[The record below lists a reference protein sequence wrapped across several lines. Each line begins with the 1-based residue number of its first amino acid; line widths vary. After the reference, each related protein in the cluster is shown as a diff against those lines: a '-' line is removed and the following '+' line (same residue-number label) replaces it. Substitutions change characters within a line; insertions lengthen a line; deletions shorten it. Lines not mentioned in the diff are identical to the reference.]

1 MRNKNSCNKYD
12 CFLIFLIA
20 SLAFGGLGGDLQL
33 SRLLGII
40 LTPMMIVRIKQC
52 KYVSWFLVTFVL
64 FYCYALLSMVW
75 TPDKMQGGKEL
86 VYFLVHFMIFF
97 EILVFSHFAK
107 DPLKSISTG
116 WIVAVGLTLI
126 VAMWELITD
135 NHLSI
140 SKSESGLISNF
151 GNGFIL
157 EHRFAAVTFYNYN
170 SYVTFLSFS
179 MPFIFYKIRSGN
191 SRNIILK
198 NVPIVILLLSI
209 GCILYNG
216 SRGGLISTLIMV
228 VIFFMMGR
236 KNLVKSFQFIVFV
249 LLAIVFVIYFG
260 ENMLQ
265 IIIARSVDGG
275 LTNGNSRFVIWK
287 SVLNAVLYTIGLGTG
302 IGGRDTVMRTFT
314 NGITAPHNLFLEI
327 LLEFGVLFL
336 CIFLLFLFDLY
347 KKAKRLT
354 DRDRKILLYMALFA
368 MPVYCI
374 INSGYLL
381 NSYVYAAFASLIVF
395 AKYEH
400 IKSIY

>member
-12 CFLIFLIA
+12 YYIIFLIA

-40 LTPMMIVRIKQC
+40 LTPIMIIRIKQC
-52 KYVSWFLVTFVL
+52 KYVTWFLASFIL
-64 FYCYALLSMVW
+64 FYGYSLLSMVW
-75 TPDKMQGGKEL
+75 TPDKMQGIKEL
-86 VYFLVHFMIFF
+86 VYFLVHFIIFF

-107 DPLKSISTG
+107 APLKSISTG

-135 NHLSI
+135 HHLSI
-140 SKSESGLISNF
+140 SKFESGLISNY

-157 EHRFAAVTFYNYN
+157 EHRFAAVTFFNYN
-170 SYVTFLSFS
+170 SYVAFLSFS

-191 SRNIILK
+191 SRNILLK
-198 NVPIVILLLSI
+198 NLPVVILLLSI
-209 GCILYNG
+209 VCILYNG
-216 SRGGLISTLIMV
+216 SRGGLLSTLIMA

-236 KNLVKSFQFIVFV
+236 KNLVKSFEFIVFV
-249 LLAIVFVIYFG
+249 LLAIVFVMNFG
-260 ENMLQ
+260 ESIFQ

-275 LTNGNSRFVIWK
+275 LTDGSSRFVIWN
-287 SVLNAVLYTIGLGTG
+287 SVLNAVLYTNGMGTG
-302 IGGRDTVMRTFT
+302 IGGRDSVMSVFT
-314 NGITAPHNLFLEI
+314 NEITAPHNLFLEI

-354 DRDRKILLYMALFA
+354 NRDRKILLYMALFA

-374 INSGYLL
+374 INSTYLL

-395 AKYEH
+395 ANYER

>member
-12 CFLIFLIA
+12 RFLIFLIS
-20 SLAFGGLGGDLQL
+20 SLAFGNLGGDLQL

-64 FYCYALLSMVW
+64 FYGYALLSIMW
-75 TPDKMQGGKEL
+75 TPDKTQGGKEL

-107 DPLKSISTG
+107 NPLKSISTG

-140 SKSESGLISNF
+140 SKSESGLTSNF

-157 EHRFAAVTFYNYN
+157 EHRFAAVTFFNYN
-170 SYVTFLSFS
+170 GYVAFLSFS

-191 SRNIILK
+191 SRNILLK
-198 NVPIVILLLSI
+198 NIPVVILLLSI
-209 GCILYNG
+209 VCILCNG
-216 SRGGLISTLIMV
+216 SRGGLISTLIMA
-228 VIFFMMGR
+228 VILIIMGR
-236 KNLVKSFQFIVFV
+236 KNLLKSYQLIVFV
-249 LLAIVFVIYFG
+249 LLAMVFVMYFG
-260 ENMLQ
+260 DNIFQ

-275 LTNGNSRFVIWK
+275 LTDGSSRFVIWD
-287 SVLNAVLYTIGLGTG
+287 SVLNAVLYTIGMGTG
-302 IGGRDTVMRTFT
+302 IGGRDAVMRTFT
-314 NGITAPHNLFLEI
+314 NGNTAPHNLFLEI

-347 KKAKRLT
+347 KKAKRQT

-395 AKYEH
+395 ANYER